1 MASVSVELLTIAQDS
16 QAFTDM
22 KEPGDTKARAPKEQR
37 APKEP
42 RDTMARAP
50 KEPREQKAPKEPRE
64 QREPRETKAPKEPRE
79 PKEPRVAF
87 VMYLGVSVLLTA
99 LQSLFSTE
107 AVQALFAKYHALI
120 QKNEFH
126 LTLKFFEKND
136 KDVKGEMVDAFKKF
150 IEEHGAVVSL
160 MVTGIGYHQGTC
172 ALQVSPAI
180 TTTDGSNTIVP
191 WTNDK
196 QNHITIALEE
206 GKRAKDSV
214 FAVMKHEESGDYP
227 GDFIPFTEPIAI
239 TGQLQPF

>member
-1 MASVSVELLTIAQDS
+1 MASVSVELLTTAPNAQDS

-22 KEPGDTKARAPKEQR
+22 KEQRKSKAPKEQ
-37 APKEP
+37 K
-42 RDTMARAP
+42 
-50 KEPREQKAPKEPRE
+50 EQKE
-64 QREPRETKAPKEPRE
+64 PKEPRE
-79 PKEPRVAF
+79 PREPKAKEPREPKAPREAF
-87 VMYLGVSVLLTA
+87 VMYLGVSVLLSA
-99 LQSLFSTE
+99 LQTLLSTE
-107 AVQALFAKYHALI
+107 AVQALFAKYHALK

-126 LTLKFFEKND
+126 ATLKFFDKND
-136 KDVKGEMVDAFKKF
+136 KDVKGEMVDAFKQF
-150 IEEHGAVVSL
+150 IEEHGADVSL

-227 GDFIPFTEPIAI
+227 GDFISFTGPIAI
-239 TGQLQPF
+239 IGQLKPFSS

>member
-1 MASVSVELLTIAQDS
+1 MASVSVELLTTAPNAQDS

-22 KEPGDTKARAPKEQR
+22 KAPKAPKEQ
-37 APKEP
+37 
-42 RDTMARAP
+42 
-50 KEPREQKAPKEPRE
+50 KAP
-64 QREPRETKAPKEPRE
+64 KAPKEPRE
-79 PKEPRVAF
+79 PKEQKEPKAPKEQKAPKEPREPRVAF
-87 VMYLGVSVLLTA
+87 VMYLGVSVRLTA

-107 AVQALFAKYHALI
+107 AVQALFAKYPALK
-120 QKNEFH
+120 QKVEFH
-126 LTLKFFEKND
+126 ATLKFFDKND
-136 KDVKGEMVDAFKKF
+136 KDVKGEMVDAFKQF
-150 IEEHGAVVSL
+150 IEEHGADVSL

-227 GDFIPFTEPIAI
+227 GDFISFTGPIAI
-239 TGQLQPF
+239 IGQLKPFSS